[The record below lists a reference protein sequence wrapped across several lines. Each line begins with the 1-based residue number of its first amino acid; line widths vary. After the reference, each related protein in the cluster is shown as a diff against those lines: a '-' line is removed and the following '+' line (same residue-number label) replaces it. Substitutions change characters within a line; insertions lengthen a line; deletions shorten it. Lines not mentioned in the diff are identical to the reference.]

1 MYLYRAKYRFIK
13 TLHLY
18 MPFINDHFNV
28 LFFIIFYHSVLWD
41 LINRIVFLYILLFR
55 FLLSFNNICCLFQ
68 KPCTVLDQ
76 THVYM
81 SLYIYT
87 YRSLV
92 RPNSETK
99 KTSFVEL
106 LLHDFLLINAR
117 TPSLFRL
124 TKKQHKV

>member
-1 MYLYRAKYRFIK
+1 MIILMCYFLS
-13 TLHLY
+13 
-18 MPFINDHFNV
+18 
-28 LFFIIFYHSVLWD
+28 FFIIQFCETLLTELYFYIFCFLDFYFH
-41 LINRIVFLYILLFR
+41 LIIVVV
-55 FLLSFNNICCLFQ
+55 LFQ
-68 KPCTVLDQ
+68 KSCTVLDQ